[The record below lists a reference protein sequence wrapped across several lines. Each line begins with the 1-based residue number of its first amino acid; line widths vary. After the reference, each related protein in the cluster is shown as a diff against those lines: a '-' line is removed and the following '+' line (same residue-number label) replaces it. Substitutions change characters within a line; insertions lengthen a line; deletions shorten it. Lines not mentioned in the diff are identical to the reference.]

1 MIMPLTA
8 LAQIGPQI
16 PPSAG
21 GQVPPTIPSSEAPSS
36 NVFEFG
42 LGMGATYDSHMF
54 ISALNGASSD
64 IQYSVTP
71 RFSLRKSVPRLLLNV
86 SYSPG
91 VEISQHG
98 QYPNTFSNAFD
109 GGLTYLL
116 TDRTSFA
123 AHQGYTISTNPFN
136 SPGSPIGP
144 LGQATFLPGYK
155 LTSLISTANLSHQFS
170 ALDVIGIGGSFA
182 DSKYNNNRQGQP
194 PINLIQSRIASGN
207 MFYTHQTS
215 PRNSIG
221 FQYQGEALE
230 FPQQNA
236 RTFTH
241 TFSVL
246 DMITFSPQIRLTLYG
261 GPDYAITSN
270 QVIFSFGGILIQIP
284 LKQDSWSGAGGAVF
298 SYAGERTALTGEF
311 SRGISEGGGF
321 LGAVS
326 MTSGRMDL
334 VERLTK
340 TLDLKMNG
348 TGAVSHLISGSSS
361 TAPQLLN
368 YGGGISF
375 NRTLGRYTALRFF
388 YQRNNQSASNF
399 AAFFGNHD
407 IGGISLDFHVLRPLG
422 R

>member
-1 MIMPLTA
+1 MILPLTA
-8 LAQIGPQI
+8 LGQIGPQI

-21 GQVPPTIPSSEAPSS
+21 GQIPPTIPSSEAPSS

-42 LGMGATYDSHMF
+42 LGMAATYDSHMF
-54 ISALNGASSD
+54 INSSGGTSSD
-64 IQYSVTP
+64 IQYSVSP
-71 RFSLRKSVPRLLLNV
+71 RFSLTKSLPRLLLNV

-91 VEISQHG
+91 VEISEHR
-98 QYPNTFSNAFD
+98 QYPSTFSNVFN
-109 GGLTYLL
+109 GGITYLL
-116 TDRTSFA
+116 TDRTSFT
-123 AHQGYTISTNPFN
+123 AHQGFTISTNPFN

-144 LGQATFLPGYK
+144 LSQATFLPGYK
-155 LTSLISTANLSHQFS
+155 QTAILSTANLSHQFT
-170 ALDVIGIGGSFA
+170 AFDVVGIGGSFA
-182 DSKYNNNRQGQP
+182 DSKYNNNRQGQA

-207 MFYTHQTS
+207 FFYTHQTS
-215 PRNSIG
+215 PRNSLG

-246 DMITFSPQIRLTLYG
+246 DMITISPQIKLTLYG

-270 QVIFSFGGILIQIP
+270 QVIFSFLGFIIQIP
-284 LKQDSWSGAGGAVF
+284 LNRDSWSGAGGAVF
-298 SYAGERTALTGEF
+298 SYAGERTAFTGEF

-326 MTSGRMDL
+326 MTSGRLDL

-340 TLDLKMNG
+340 NLDLEMNG
-348 TGAVSHLISGSSS
+348 TGAVSNLISGSSS

-368 YGGGISF
+368 YGGGIAF
-375 NRTLGRYTALRFF
+375 TRTLGRNLGLRFF

-407 IGGISLDFHVLRPLG
+407 TGGISLDFHILRPLG